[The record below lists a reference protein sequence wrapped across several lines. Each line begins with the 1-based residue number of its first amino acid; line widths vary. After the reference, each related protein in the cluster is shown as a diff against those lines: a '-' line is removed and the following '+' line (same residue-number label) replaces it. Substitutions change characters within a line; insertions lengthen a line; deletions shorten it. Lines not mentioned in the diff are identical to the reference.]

1 MRMDEATLG
10 GMTTSPTST
19 VAVRQVV
26 DGCVQFWV
34 DRPNEG
40 LTPHPFQ
47 SQVLV
52 APQGTRSRPSQPRRN
67 KRTWLVGRGS
77 STSALRQKRSL
88 GANRDEDERDGPCLS
103 RRASWKC
110 GTTEYVRVTS
120 TTRRRVTTATCQC
133 AGLVRSR

>member
-40 LTPHPFQ
+40 LTPSFSIAGVGCTARHSLAPIATA
-47 SQVLV
+47 SQQADL
-52 APQGTRSRPSQPRRN
+52 
-67 KRTWLVGRGS
+67 
-77 STSALRQKRSL
+77 
-88 GANRDEDERDGPCLS
+88 
-103 RRASWKC
+103 ASWK
-110 GTTEYVRVTS
+110 GEFNVRFAPKAVA
-120 TTRRRVTTATCQC
+120 RR
-133 AGLVRSR
+133 